1 MDTVGLLMDLIRI
14 PSFSREEGAAA
25 NFLEAWM
32 RENGFA
38 DIHRTGNNLWVESNP
53 QDERPTILLN
63 AHIDTV
69 KPSLGYTRNPFEP
82 VLEGD
87 VLYGLGSNDDGGSLA
102 ALMETYS
109 LLLSKPQ
116 PYRLVFSATAE
127 EEVCG
132 KGGFDL
138 FLQRAGKIDFGIIG
152 EPTAMNMA
160 VAEKGLMVLDCTAHG
175 VSGHAARNEGKNA
188 IYEAISSIEWFRT
201 HVFPNVSEYLGPVK
215 MTVTQI
221 TAGTQH
227 NVIPDRCDFVVD
239 VRSNGLYSNPDLL
252 KLIKASV
259 RCDVKERS
267 TRIGSSN
274 IPMTHPVVKRGL
286 EVGLKPFCSPTTS
299 NQALASFPTLKIG
312 PGDSARSHIA
322 NEYIHISEIR
332 DAVETYYRL
341 LDGLEI

>member
-1 MDTVGLLMDLIRI
+1 MNTVGLLMGLIRI
-14 PSFSREEGAAA
+14 PS
-25 NFLEAWM
+25 
-32 RENGFA
+32 NGFA
-38 DIHRTGNNLWVESNP
+38 EIHRAGNNLWVESGP
-53 QDERPTILLN
+53 QDERPAILLN

-69 KPSLGYTRNPFEP
+69 KPSPGYTRDPFEP
-82 VLEGD
+82 ALEGD
-87 VLYGLGSNDDGGSLA
+87 VLYGLGSNDDGGSLV

-116 PYRLVFSATAE
+116 PYRLVISATAE

-132 KGGFDL
+132 KGGFDV

-188 IYEAISSIEWFRT
+188 IYEALPSIEWFRT
-201 HVFPNVSEYLGPVK
+201 HVFPKVSEYLGSVK

-286 EVGLKPFCSPTTS
+286 ELGLKPFGSPTTS

-312 PGDSARSHIA
+312 PGDSSRSHTA